1 MSLHDD
7 ITSALREAMRAK
19 DKVKLTS
26 LRLVLTGIK
35 NKEKDL
41 RRSLKDEEV
50 TAVVSSQIKQ
60 RREAIEQYRMAGRD
74 ELAAA
79 EEKELQVLQNFM
91 PEQLSEEQMELA
103 VDQIISE
110 VGAVSMKDMGKVMK
124 VAMARLAGRADGR
137 TLNTMVKAKLAS

>member
-1 MSLHDD
+1 
-7 ITSALREAMRAK
+7 MRAK
-19 DKVKLTS
+19 DEVKLTS

-91 PEQLSEEQMELA
+91 PEQLSEEQMEQA
-103 VDQIISE
+103 VDEIISE

-124 VAMARLAGRADGR
+124 VAVARLAGRADGR